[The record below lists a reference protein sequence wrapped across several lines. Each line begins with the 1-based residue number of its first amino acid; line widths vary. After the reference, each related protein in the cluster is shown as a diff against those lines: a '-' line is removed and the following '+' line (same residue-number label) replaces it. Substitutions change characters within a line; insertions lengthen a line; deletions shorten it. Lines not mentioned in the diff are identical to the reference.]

1 MAAVLTMGVTE
12 RRTGAALRLTLH
24 RFRLVTGAEVA
35 LVALLV
41 TFSAALPVSLEEG
54 EEGAWVGGAAAAAAP
69 TLAVVKPLLRAG
81 ERLRP
86 KGSPGEYN
94 SW

>member
-41 TFSAALPVSLEEG
+41 TFSAALPVC
-54 EEGAWVGGAAAAAAP
+54 V
-69 TLAVVKPLLRAG
+69 
-81 ERLRP
+81 
-86 KGSPGEYN
+86 
-94 SW
+94 

>member
-41 TFSAALPVSLEEG
+41 TFSAALPVCAWRRGRRERG
-54 EEGAWVGGAAAAAAP
+54 WGAPPPLPHPPGG
-69 TLAVVKPLLRAG
+69 L
-81 ERLRP
+81 
-86 KGSPGEYN
+86 
-94 SW
+94 